1 MSLVEL
7 GRYDR
12 NLANIL
18 VGRLAAEGI
27 AAIAFD
33 GGASIA
39 DGSYLLSMI
48 ENWTAHEF
56 VVSLEYTADSVWKDV
71 SAH

>member
-18 VGRLAAEGI
+18 VGRLESEGI
-27 AAIAFD
+27 PAIAFD

-39 DGSYLLSMI
+39 DGSWLLIPVRVMVD
-48 ENWTAHEF
+48 EDD
-56 VVSLEYTADSVWKDV
+56 ADRARSVID
-71 SAH
+71 AA